1 MADRSMSNA
10 LARTLAEC
18 PQEPAL
24 KHEALASKRRAL
36 SSPEV
41 DAFIKEGADRPPIER
56 FGPDAATRSTPRGAQ
71 LNARIPEELYHR
83 ARRAVFENQMSNLEP
98 SSLQDLVSQALSA
111 ELRRLGY

>member
-10 LARTLAEC
+10 LAQTLADC
-18 PQEPAL
+18 PRGMESR
-24 KHEALASKRRAL
+24 HEALASKRRAL
-36 SSPEV
+36 TSPQV

-56 FGPDAATRSTPRGAQ
+56 LDADAAARGTSRSAQ
-71 LNARIPEELYHR
+71 LNARVPEEVYHR

-98 SSLQDLVSQALSA
+98 SSLQDLVSQALTA